1 MPLQVSLV
9 VGSEGEISSSCLF
22 CCQASCFAFTRATRL
37 SFISHF
43 ENSQHAIGVVP
54 VPTPVLQDKA
64 YFGPKI
70 F

>member
-1 MPLQVSLV
+1 
-9 VGSEGEISSSCLF
+9 
-22 CCQASCFAFTRATRL
+22 L

>member
-22 CCQASCFAFTRATRL
+22 SHYTRATRL